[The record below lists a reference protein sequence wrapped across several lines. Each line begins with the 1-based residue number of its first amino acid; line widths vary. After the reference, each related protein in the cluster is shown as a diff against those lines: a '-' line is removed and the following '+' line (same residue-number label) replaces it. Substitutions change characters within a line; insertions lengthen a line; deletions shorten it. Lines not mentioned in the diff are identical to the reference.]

1 MQFIK
6 ISNHY
11 VAHLKL
17 IQLKSPIHHL
27 KTIKSPM
34 GLSPRLALCHW
45 QPNSVS
51 NGITASMDM
60 SLSKLREL
68 VMDREAWRAAVHGVS
83 KSWTALNGFM
93 RDFNYLLKRLVS
105 LKNDSEESQL
115 TMKWRTFT
123 RKCVWDLIL
132 HSGSL
137 PVCSLFIFIEV
148 CWFTMLR

>member
-1 MQFIK
+1 
-6 ISNHY
+6 
-11 VAHLKL
+11 
-17 IQLKSPIHHL
+17 
-27 KTIKSPM
+27 M

-68 VMDREAWRAAVHGVS
+68 VMDGEAWRAAVHGVS

-105 LKNDSEESQL
+105 LKDDSEKSQL

-123 RKCVWDLIL
+123 QECV
-132 HSGSL
+132 
-137 PVCSLFIFIEV
+137 
-148 CWFTMLR
+148 